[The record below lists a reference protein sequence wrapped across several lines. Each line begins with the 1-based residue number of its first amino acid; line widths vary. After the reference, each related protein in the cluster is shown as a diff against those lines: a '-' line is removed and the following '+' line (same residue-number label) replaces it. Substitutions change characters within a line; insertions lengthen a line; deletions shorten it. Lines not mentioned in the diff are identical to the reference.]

1 MPRSWR
7 HRRRSTRRRG
17 RPTRET
23 RSLLSGI
30 EGRLEALTRDPQ
42 LLLEA
47 VVGLPYGVATYDRDA
62 VLDYF
67 RSRPQQMVARALDFL
82 NAFRRV
88 KASWEAGG
96 DTDRGAMLR
105 AELAALGPVAVKLG
119 QTLSQRPDILPDD
132 VCEALKALQTTNAP
146 FPDEEAFRVIAED
159 FNATGPVAPGLPL
172 LDGYDPEGPTLF
184 KSLSAT
190 CIASA
195 SLGQVY
201 KGETHDGRPIAVKV
215 QRPGALRQCLL
226 DGSVII
232 VALKAI
238 QGRCVAPRAIRRKSA
253 QFCRAL
259 LCAILRRNYFDGRTH
274 HRLRSYWNGDLL
286 AIFDTVA
293 AGVVQELDFRN
304 EAANGMEFKKSLGF
318 LGYVDVPDTLPELT
332 TRRAMAMEWV
342 RGRRRLSDLARTA
355 HAPHTTTTA
364 HRLVAPALYCTGARP
379 PPQRPQPRGSDAY
392 DLHVVRGGDRR
403 PRPHRPRPRR
413 PSRGEHHAG
422 RRRPPGL
429 FGLWADEPR
438 RR

>member
-1 MPRSWR
+1 MLVVASLVAESLTAHPLSRVGTSARTPSRAGCSASPRFLPASR
-7 HRRRSTRRRG
+7 VSRLTCG
-17 RPTRET
+17 APLLEAPEEVDAAARPADSAET

-238 QGRCVAPRAIRRKSA
+238 QGRCAAPRAIRRNSAA
-253 QFCRAL
+253 QFE
-259 LCAILRRNYFDGRTH
+259 LRISLRNSLTPLASP
-274 HRLRSYWNGDLL
+274 HRQVLERRPARDLRHGGGGGG
-286 AIFDTVA
+286 
-293 AGVVQELDFRN
+293 AGAR
-304 EAANGMEFKKSLGF
+304 
-318 LGYVDVPDTLPELT
+318 LPQ
-332 TRRAMAMEWV
+332 
-342 RGRRRLSDLARTA
+342 RGR
-355 HAPHTTTTA
+355 
-364 HRLVAPALYCTGARP
+364 
-379 PPQRPQPRGSDAY
+379 QRHG
-392 DLHVVRGGDRR
+392 V
-403 PRPHRPRPRR
+403 
-413 PSRGEHHAG
+413 
-422 RRRPPGL
+422 
-429 FGLWADEPR
+429 
-438 RR
+438 

>member
-1 MPRSWR
+1 M
-7 HRRRSTRRRG
+7 HRKFSVLPDTLQTMLVVASLVAESLTAHPLSRVGTSARTPSRAGCSAAPLSVAPASRVSRLTCG
-17 RPTRET
+17 APLLEAPEEVDAAARPVDAAET

-172 LDGYDPEGPTLF
+172 LDGYDPDGPTLF

-238 QGRCVAPRAIRRKSA
+238 QGRCVSRNSAA
-253 QFCRAL
+253 QFCRA
-259 LCAILRRNYFDGRTH
+259 ILPRNSAQLFDQ
-274 HRLRSYWNGDLL
+274 S
-286 AIFDTVA
+286 
-293 AGVVQELDFRN
+293 
-304 EAANGMEFKKSLGF
+304 
-318 LGYVDVPDTLPELT
+318 
-332 TRRAMAMEWV
+332 
-342 RGRRRLSDLARTA
+342 
-355 HAPHTTTTA
+355 
-364 HRLVAPALYCTGARP
+364 
-379 PPQRPQPRGSDAY
+379 
-392 DLHVVRGGDRR
+392 
-403 PRPHRPRPRR
+403 
-413 PSRGEHHAG
+413 
-422 RRRPPGL
+422 
-429 FGLWADEPR
+429 
-438 RR
+438 

>member
-1 MPRSWR
+1 MCDAPKILFVLPDTLQTMLVVASLVAESLTAHPLSRVGTSAR
-7 HRRRSTRRRG
+7 TPSRAGCSASPGFLPASRVSRLTCG
-17 RPTRET
+17 APLLEAPEEVDAAARPADAAET

-172 LDGYDPEGPTLF
+172 LDGYDPDGPTLF

-238 QGRCVAPRAIRRKSA
+238 QGRCAAPRNTA
-253 QFCRAL
+253 QFCRAISAAQF
-259 LCAILRRNYFDGRTH
+259 CAIL
-274 HRLRSYWNGDLL
+274 
-286 AIFDTVA
+286 
-293 AGVVQELDFRN
+293 
-304 EAANGMEFKKSLGF
+304 
-318 LGYVDVPDTLPELT
+318 
-332 TRRAMAMEWV
+332 
-342 RGRRRLSDLARTA
+342 
-355 HAPHTTTTA
+355 
-364 HRLVAPALYCTGARP
+364 
-379 PPQRPQPRGSDAY
+379 
-392 DLHVVRGGDRR
+392 
-403 PRPHRPRPRR
+403 
-413 PSRGEHHAG
+413 
-422 RRRPPGL
+422 
-429 FGLWADEPR
+429 
-438 RR
+438 